1 MPDEKRN
8 QLLDD
13 ILRKNDWIIEGVFYD
28 WLDGSFRDADV
39 IILLDIPKSVYQFRI
54 IHRFFKRKIGVERS
68 KLEWSGRRKK
78 RFLRSWPC

>member
-39 IILLDIPKSVYQFRI
+39 IILLDIPKRVYRFRI
-54 IHRFFKRKIGVERS
+54 IRRFVKKAWNGAGEERNAFFARGPA
-68 KLEWSGRRKK
+68 EVDR
-78 RFLRSWPC
+78 